1 MQKKINK
8 TSKSQEK
15 IKKTSLLKSEQSDAT
30 QVGPVGTALIA
41 AYLILFS
48 IYLLYSIVRFW
59 PPTGSLCESY
69 INNFIFFGTFSIR
82 DEVRLLVI
90 VALSGALGSLVHAL
104 RSFYWYVGHRALMRS
119 WLIQYIMLPF
129 VGTTLALAFYLV
141 IRGGFFSPQA
151 NLTDTQ
157 PFGFAALGVLVGMF
171 SEQAILKLKEIANT
185 LLTEPS
191 PGSDAVP
198 EEK

>member
-59 PPTGSLCESY
+59 PPTGSLGESY